1 MFIFQILNEKKVNM
15 QVAQSCPT
23 LCDPMDYTV
32 HGILQ
37 ARILEW
43 VAFPFYRGSSQPR
56 DQIQVSCIAG
66 RFFSSWATYDKV
78 VSNALGT
85 FYVLLEVFDNADLL
99 HFSPCLHNKRNV
111 KKPFK
116 ESQNIL
122 IYTFPVPESMGSDFF
137 HLNNKWPS
145 RNS

>member
-1 MFIFQILNEKKVNM
+1 MDFKVR
-15 QVAQSCPT
+15 
-23 LCDPMDYTV
+23 
-32 HGILQ
+32 GILQ

-43 VAFPFYRGSSQPR
+43 VAFPFYRGSFQPG
-56 DQIQVSCIAG
+56 DQIQVSRIAG

-85 FYVLLEVFDNADLL
+85 FYVLLEVLDNANLL
-99 HFSPCLHNKRNV
+99 YFSPRLHSKRNM

-122 IYTFPVPESMGSDFF
+122 IYTFPVPESMGSDFVY
-137 HLNNKWPS
+137 LNSK
-145 RNS
+145 